1 MIAPGAFPSSATTN
15 EQPKDGLEELAIA
28 ADLQAD
34 NARYA
39 YVYAVALNSLG
50 ESEMAISYLKKVQT
64 DFSDNF
70 DIHWA
75 LATML
80 RDQGRN
86 VEARTVIEKISN
98 IYPGVESLN
107 SFLGSLTTDSNEN

>member
-1 MIAPGAFPSSATTN
+1 M
-15 EQPKDGLEELAIA
+15 A
-28 ADLQAD
+28 ADLQPD
-34 NARYA
+34 NARYV

-50 ESEMAISYLKKVQT
+50 QSDLAIDYLSSIRS
-64 DFSDNF
+64 DFLDNF

-86 VEARTVIEKISN
+86 EEARGVAEEIAN
-98 IYPGVESLN
+98 IYPGVESVRNLLN
-107 SFLGSLTTDSNEN
+107 SLRSDTNGNR